1 MLEDPSM
8 TCAEF
13 STEKFRTRDIFTHAI
28 QTIER
33 TQILKYPE
41 CSPHSLHRKKKK
53 KKVIQNIL
61 YPKKAASGIL
71 LKYRSDH
78 LIVLFK
84 TVSLS
89 IHLWV

>member
-13 STEKFRTRDIFTHAI
+13 LTEKFRTQDIFTHAI

-41 CSPHSLHRKKKK
+41 YTPHSLHWKKKK
-53 KKVIQNIL
+53 KK
-61 YPKKAASGIL
+61 
-71 LKYRSDH
+71 
-78 LIVLFK
+78 LFK
-84 TVSLS
+84 TYS
-89 IHLWV
+89 IQRKQPVASS